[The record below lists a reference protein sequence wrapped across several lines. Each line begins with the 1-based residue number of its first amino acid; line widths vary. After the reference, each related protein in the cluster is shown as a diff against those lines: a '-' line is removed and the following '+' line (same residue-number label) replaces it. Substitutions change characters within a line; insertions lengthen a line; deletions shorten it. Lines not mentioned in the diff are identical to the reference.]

1 MLFICDVNDMNEF
14 SSFPCLVPAINPAN
28 FVYDCFSGDS
38 THDVMCTIYINYVKG
53 AWAIRKGVGL
63 PQYAKSRPPRK

>member
-28 FVYDCFSGDS
+28 FVYDFFSGDS
-38 THDVMCTIYINYVKG
+38 THDVMCRGKNHV
-53 AWAIRKGVGL
+53 
-63 PQYAKSRPPRK
+63 QYLLD